1 MGTGIHTDDEFQNVF
16 APIVDEV
23 MKLVTDRAYN
33 LLIDHINKEVYG
45 TGVNIMYEPTYE
57 FRDKAWVKNIQAVA
71 GAYVKKYIGAI
82 EYTPS
87 MMQEPT
93 SAYPYRHGY
102 YEYNIDNRDV
112 LADLLNV
119 EGVAKGMGNKQRHL
133 FWDNYEKELS
143 QKVGQWLYT
152 EFNKK
157 GIKIPALKFL
167 KPEGWCN

>member
-23 MKLVTDRAYN
+23 MVAVTDRAYN

-45 TGVNIMYEPTYE
+45 TGVNLYYEPTYE
-57 FRDKAWVKNIQAVA
+57 FRDKAWVKNVQAVA
-71 GAYVKKYIGAI
+71 GEYVKKYIGAI
-82 EYTPS
+82 EYMPNRMQPPS
-87 MMQEPT
+87 
-93 SAYPYRHGY
+93 SAYPLRHGY
-102 YEYNIDNRDV
+102 YESNVDNRDV

-119 EGVAKGMGNKQRHL
+119 EGIAQGMGNKQRHL

-143 QKVGQWLYT
+143 QNLGQWLYT

-167 KPEGWCN
+167 KPEGWYN